1 MYKRI
6 KSRIQTV
13 RVVFIVLCVS
23 FITVSCSS
31 DNKRNKGSAIFE
43 LPFETYTESGVVHI
57 VNGIAYFTDAETG
70 YDVAL
75 CSKPNC
81 LHKPSSSV
89 YASTCD
95 AYLGPDPSFLFM
107 DNEHIYYV
115 AAPDVIDSES
125 VLFDRILYRA
135 DMDGRNKKV
144 ICKLDGIQR
153 PRCMA
158 YKDGMVALSYQKI
171 MNKEKTKNGA
181 FSDLEKSVTGIILV
195 DLGSGEYR
203 EICEYEGYN
212 ANIYQVYFYENKVYF
227 YLFYTASDTRNVK
240 IEDFKDVNDY
250 YDFLLSDYRQQ
261 VISYEME
268 SGKKEVVWEG
278 TTEFVKRQSGGYL
291 IIEQGDK
298 MSFLMGDHIVATYQV
313 EELSEHTSDF
323 INMFIYDDVLYMT
336 DEKKVWSMDLKTDK
350 IKPVA
355 GGKLD
360 GKGINRI
367 IGMFDNVVYYLV
379 INDGK
384 SIKYMIDRESFL
396 SGAIENAK
404 IIMEEN

>member
-1 MYKRI
+1 MYRRI

-261 VISYEME
+261 VICFDPAN
-268 SGKKEVVWEG
+268 GQNEVVWEG

-291 IIEQGDK
+291 IIDQGDK
-298 MSFLMGDHIVATYQV
+298 MSFLMGDHIVAAYQV
-313 EELSEHTSDF
+313 EELSEHTPDF

-367 IGMFDNVVYYLV
+367 IGMFDNVVYYLA

-396 SGAIENAK
+396 SGDIENAK

>member
-158 YKDGMVALSYQKI
+158 QDGCKDC
-171 MNKEKTKNGA
+171 
-181 FSDLEKSVTGIILV
+181 
-195 DLGSGEYR
+195 R
-203 EICEYEGYN
+203 
-212 ANIYQVYFYENKVYF
+212 
-227 YLFYTASDTRNVK
+227 
-240 IEDFKDVNDY
+240 
-250 YDFLLSDYRQQ
+250 
-261 VISYEME
+261 
-268 SGKKEVVWEG
+268 
-278 TTEFVKRQSGGYL
+278 
-291 IIEQGDK
+291 
-298 MSFLMGDHIVATYQV
+298 
-313 EELSEHTSDF
+313 
-323 INMFIYDDVLYMT
+323 
-336 DEKKVWSMDLKTDK
+336 
-350 IKPVA
+350 
-355 GGKLD
+355 
-360 GKGINRI
+360 
-367 IGMFDNVVYYLV
+367 
-379 INDGK
+379 
-384 SIKYMIDRESFL
+384 
-396 SGAIENAK
+396 
-404 IIMEEN
+404 

>member
-261 VISYEME
+261 VICFDPAT
-268 SGKKEVVWEG
+268 GQNEVVWEG

-291 IIEQGDK
+291 IIDQGDK
-298 MSFLMGDHIVATYQV
+298 MSFLMGDHIVAAYQV
-313 EELSEHTSDF
+313 EELSEHTPDF

-367 IGMFDNVVYYLV
+367 IGMFDNVVYYLA

-396 SGAIENAK
+396 SGDIENAK

>member
-261 VISYEME
+261 VICFDPET
-268 SGKKEVVWEG
+268 GQNEVVWEG

-291 IIEQGDK
+291 IIDQGDK
-298 MSFLMGDHIVATYQV
+298 MSFLMGDHIVAAYQV
-313 EELSEHTSDF
+313 EELSEHTPDF

-367 IGMFDNVVYYLV
+367 IGMFDNVVYYLA

-396 SGAIENAK
+396 SGDIENAK

>member
-6 KSRIQTV
+6 KSRIQII
-13 RVVFIVLCVS
+13 RIVFIVLSLS
-23 FITVSCSS
+23 FFTVSCSS
-31 DNKRNKGSAIFE
+31 DNKRTEDSAIFE
-43 LPFETYTESGVVHI
+43 LPFETYTERGVVHI
-57 VNGIAYFTDAETG
+57 VDGIARFTDAETG

-81 LHKPSSSV
+81 SHKPSNSV

-95 AYLGPDPSFLFM
+95 AYLGSDPSFLFM

-115 AAPDVIDSES
+115 AAPNVSDSES
-125 VLFDRILYRA
+125 VFFNKILYSA
-135 DMDGRNKKV
+135 DLDGRNRKV
-144 ICKLDGIQR
+144 ICNLDGIQR

-158 YKDGMVALSYQKI
+158 YKDGMVALGYQKI
-171 MNKEKTKNGA
+171 MNKEKNDTGA
-181 FSDLEKSVTGIILV
+181 FSNLEKTMTGIIFVNLNN
-195 DLGSGEYR
+195 GEYS
-203 EICEYEGYN
+203 EVYEYEGYN

-227 YLFYTASDTRNVK
+227 YLFYTASDTSKVN
-240 IEDFKDVNDY
+240 IDDFKDVNDY

-261 VISYEME
+261 VICFDPRS
-268 SGKKEVVWEG
+268 KQKEVVWEG

-291 IIEQGDK
+291 IIDQDDK
-298 MSFLMGDHIVATYQV
+298 ISFLKGDHIAATYNV
-313 EELSEHTSDF
+313 EELAEHTPDF
-323 INMFIYDDVLYMT
+323 INIFIYDDVLYMT
-336 DEKKVWSMDLKTDK
+336 DEKKVWSMDLKTGK

-367 IGMFDNVVYYLV
+367 IGMFDNVVYYQVL
-379 INDGK
+379 NDGK

-396 SGAIENAK
+396 SGDLIKAK
-404 IIMEEN
+404 TIMETE